1 MAKEIKYGI
10 EARKALEAGVN
21 QLQETMVNSLM
32 IERAKDMVVILADH
46 KRIGKLHNF
55 IIADTHQITHIVTDE
70 LADEAVTSRLE
81 KDNVTILKGHVTD

>member
-1 MAKEIKYGI
+1 
-10 EARKALEAGVN
+10 
-21 QLQETMVNSLM
+21 
-32 IERAKDMVVILADH
+32 MVVILADH